1 MLQLFVTTSRFLRT
15 LEEVELPKV
24 TYLDKLSQLDAKER
38 ANCNSTDSRRSSIR
52 QPTTNPSRSQ
62 QRVCIICEKDKYTRN
77 SSTREELIQCVD
89 MRADE
94 TIRKAAVGKNDQR
107 ILAVVSS

>member
-1 MLQLFVTTSRFLRT
+1 M
-15 LEEVELPKV
+15 K
-24 TYLDKLSQLDAKER
+24 
-38 ANCNSTDSRRSSIR
+38 
-52 QPTTNPSRSQ
+52 
-62 QRVCIICEKDKYTRN
+62 
-77 SSTREELIQCVD
+77 ELIQCVN